1 MSKTPKELEI
11 QVENQQKQLTRYETR
26 LKGKS
31 KRHGHVEKIPQTI
44 EILILYYIL
53 RSALDVVTAYKSLLK
68 EKEAL
73 EASLASLTT
82 NKSESIVTPIE
93 TISKLSGE
101 SSDASEASSS
111 NDGCDQ
117 LRMQISTL
125 MNSLATLSAE
135 KSKMEASF
143 QADKKS
149 VRNELK
155 QKDQTITELQGKLN
169 GAAAQ
174 TKLEVEKVKS
184 KLIIER
190 HDWEKESGNQMAMVR
205 ELQKLL
211 ADERQIKENVQ
222 MQLNDLKNR
231 FSKTADDARLNEI
244 TTELE
249 QTKRKLKENER
260 ELSKATKNDI
270 PSESILKKL
279 QSEMMNLKQQHMAAI
294 QSEQHRAHLAEER
307 NKALA
312 AMHEERVAS
321 LESRLAELSETVGFY
336 ARLRQIDQDN
346 IVKFKEKIAQL
357 SNTSS
362 MIEER
367 TTERRDSTSTMA
379 KYNHWDANEIINEIL
394 LLHNM
399 LLIENSKLETP
410 IDLYERLYITFETAT
425 GKSLSNATCN
435 CAERHEV
442 LLKENAELH
451 SEIQQ
456 SKQQIETQKANI
468 KTLQTK
474 IEVLNRNLDEQETE
488 LRNKIQEHKN
498 ELRTERSRRKEIL
511 ANVEAEHRKKQSEL
525 EGQLQKQRERSLA
538 LLEEKENE
546 IATLKTSFDVF
557 MMPKPARKRSE
568 TADSDKSSQDSKDPK
583 ETLATL
589 NTVLHSSSDD
599 VNQTA
604 LVLSGKVSNSK
615 EPMPMLHYVHELSR
629 KDVEITSLR
638 KAKHSAEQTLRQALQ
653 DKATSQQI
661 LYEKIATLE
670 ENVDR
675 LERCKTREG
684 ANLEYLKNV
693 FLSFLLSNDKDG
705 RRHKVNAI
713 SAVLQF
719 SPSEMS
725 AVNKFF
731 NTHERKNSLSHSK

>member
-1 MSKTPKELEI
+1 MSKSQKELESM
-11 QVENQQKQLTRYETR
+11 VENQKKQLTRYETR
-26 LKGKS
+26 LK
-31 KRHGHVEKIPQTI
+31 
-44 EILILYYIL
+44 
-53 RSALDVVTAYKSLLK
+53 DVVAAYKSLLK

-73 EASLASLTT
+73 DASLASLTS
-82 NKSESIVTPIE
+82 KKSDAAVSSSESVAATAS
-93 TISKLSGE
+93 TIIL
-101 SSDASEASSS
+101 AAEASSAS
-111 NDGCDQ
+111 GGGGNDDADQ

-155 QKDQTITELQGKLN
+155 AKDQTISELQDKLSKSA
-169 GAAAQ
+169 GQ

-190 HDWEKESGNQMAMVR
+190 HEWEKESNNQLAMVR

-211 ADERQIKENVQ
+211 ADERQIKENLQ
-222 MQLNDLKNR
+222 MQLNDMKNR
-231 FSKTADDARLNEI
+231 YSKTGDDGRFSEI
-244 TTELE
+244 TAELE

-260 ELSKATKNDI
+260 ELSKAAKNDI

-279 QSEMMNLKQQHMAAI
+279 QSEMMNLKQQHTAAI
-294 QSEQHRAHLAEER
+294 QSEQHRAYLAEER

-321 LESRLAELSETVGFY
+321 LESRLAELSATVGLY
-336 ARLRQIDQDN
+336 DRLRQTDQDN
-346 IVKFKEKIAQL
+346 IAKFKERIAQL
-357 SNTSS
+357 SHSTVVDDRLS
-362 MIEER
+362 ER
-367 TTERRDSTSTMA
+367 KDSTSTIF
-379 KYNHWDANEIINEIL
+379 KYNQWDVNELINEIL
-394 LLHNM
+394 LLHNV
-399 LLIENSKLETP
+399 LLIENSKLDKP
-410 IDLYERLYITFETAT
+410 VDLFDRLYITFDTAT
-425 GKSLSNATCN
+425 GKSSFNAPCN
-435 CAERHEV
+435 CSVLHET
-442 LLKENAELH
+442 LLKEKADLLADIDQAKN
-451 SEIQQ
+451 
-456 SKQQIETQKANI
+456 QIETQKSNI

-488 LRNKIQEHKN
+488 LRNKNQEHKN
-498 ELRTERSRRKEIL
+498 ELRAERNRWKEAISNTE
-511 ANVEAEHRKKQSEL
+511 VEYRAKQAEL

-546 IATLKTSFDVF
+546 IATLKASFDVF
-557 MMPKPARKRSE
+557 MMPKPIRKRSE
-568 TADSDKSSQDSKDPK
+568 TAESEKSGSDPKDPR
-583 ETLATL
+583 ETLASMG
-589 NTVLHSSSDD
+589 NSFHGSSDD

-629 KDVEITSLR
+629 KEVEITSLR
-638 KAKHSAEQTLRQALQ
+638 RAKHLAEQTLRQALQ
-653 DKATSQQI
+653 DKAASQQQ
-661 LYEKIATLE
+661 LYEKIANLE

-705 RRHKVNAI
+705 QCHKVNAI

-719 SPSEMS
+719 SPNEMS
-725 AVNKFF
+725 AVNKHF
-731 NTHERKNSLSHSK
+731 NANENKNFSRGNEKK

>member
-1 MSKTPKELEI
+1 MLVI
-11 QVENQQKQLTRYETR
+11 
-26 LKGKS
+26 
-31 KRHGHVEKIPQTI
+31 
-44 EILILYYIL
+44 
-53 RSALDVVTAYKSLLK
+53 DVVAAYKSLLN

-73 EASLASLTT
+73 EASLSSLAI
-82 NKSESIVTPIE
+82 NKTESVVTPIE
-93 TISKLSGE
+93 TLSTPSSSDE
-101 SSDASEASSS
+101 SSNASVVTS
-111 NDGCDQ
+111 NSDDCDQ

-143 QADKKS
+143 QADRKS
-149 VRNELK
+149 MRNELK
-155 QKDQTITELQGKLN
+155 QKDQTIVDLQGKLN

-174 TKLEVEKVKS
+174 IKLEVEKVKS

-211 ADERQIKENVQ
+211 ADERQIKDNLQ

-231 FSKTADDARLNEI
+231 FSKTADDARLSEI
-244 TTELE
+244 ATELE

-260 ELSKATKNDI
+260 ELSKAAKSDI

-279 QSEMMNLKQQHMAAI
+279 QSEMMHLKQQHMTAI
-294 QSEQHRAHLAEER
+294 QSEQHRAYLAEER
-307 NKALA
+307 NKANS

-321 LESRLAELSETVGFY
+321 LENRLAELSATVGLY
-336 ARLRQIDQDN
+336 DRLRQTDQDN
-346 IVKFKEKIAQL
+346 IAKFKEKIAQL
-357 SNTSS
+357 SNSS
-362 MIEER
+362 MVNEER
-367 TTERRDSTSTMA
+367 SNERKDSTSTMS
-379 KYNHWDANEIINEIL
+379 KYNQWDANEIINEIL

-425 GKSLSNATCN
+425 GKSSSNTTCN

-442 LLKENAELH
+442 LLKENADLRAD
-451 SEIQQ
+451 IQQ
-456 SKQQIETQKANI
+456 SKHLIEKQKANI

-488 LRNKIQEHKN
+488 LRNKIHEHKN
-498 ELRTERSRRKEIL
+498 ELRTERNRRKEML
-511 ANVEAEHRKKQSEL
+511 ANAAAEHRIRQSEL
-525 EGQLQKQRERSLA
+525 EGQLQKQRERSLV

-546 IATLKTSFDVF
+546 IATLKASFDVF
-557 MMPKPARKRSE
+557 MMPKPLRKRSE
-568 TADSDKSSQDSKDPK
+568 TADSDKSSQDNRDPK
-583 ETLATL
+583 ETLA
-589 NTVLHSSSDD
+589 NFSSVLQSSSED

-604 LVLSGKVSNSK
+604 LVLSGKGSNSK

-629 KDVEITSLR
+629 KEVEITSLR
-638 KAKHSAEQTLRQALQ
+638 KSKHSAEQTLRQALQ

-661 LYEKIATLE
+661 LYEKIANLE

-675 LERCKTREG
+675 LERCKSREG

-705 RRHKVNAI
+705 KRHKVNAI

-719 SPSEMS
+719 SPSEMN

-731 NTHERKNSLSHSK
+731 NTHEKK

>member
-1 MSKTPKELEI
+1 M
-11 QVENQQKQLTRYETR
+11 V
-26 LKGKS
+26 
-31 KRHGHVEKIPQTI
+31 
-44 EILILYYIL
+44 
-53 RSALDVVTAYKSLLK
+53 AAYKSLLK

-82 NKSESIVTPIE
+82 KQSEVAANASESTTPNTQPAE
-93 TISKLSGE
+93 T
-101 SSDASEASSS
+101 SSASSSRSS
-111 NDGCDQ
+111 NDGDQ

-143 QADKKS
+143 QADKRS

-155 QKDQTITELQGKLN
+155 LKDQTISEMQEKLK
-169 GAAAQ
+169 GSAAL

-190 HDWEKESGNQMAMVR
+190 HEWEKESGNQLAMVR

-211 ADERQIKENVQ
+211 ADERQIKENLQ

-231 FSKTADDARLNEI
+231 FSKTSDETRLTEI
-244 TTELE
+244 TAELE
-249 QTKRKLKENER
+249 QTKRKLKDNER
-260 ELSKATKNDI
+260 QLNKATKSEF
-270 PSESILKKL
+270 PSESVLKKL
-279 QSEMMNLKQQHMAAI
+279 QSEMMHLKQQHTAAI
-294 QSEQHRAHLAEER
+294 QSEQHRAYLAEER

-321 LESRLAELSETVGFY
+321 LESRLAELSATVGLY
-336 ARLRQIDQDN
+336 DRLRQTDQDN
-346 IVKFKEKIAQL
+346 IAKFKERIAQL
-357 SNTSS
+357 SNKTITEDR
-362 MIEER
+362 MIER
-367 TTERRDSTSTMA
+367 KDSTSSIS
-379 KYNHWDANEIINEIL
+379 KYNSWDVNELINEIL

-410 IDLYERLYITFETAT
+410 VDLHSRLYNTFEMAA
-425 GKSLSNATCN
+425 GKSPSSNAPCN
-435 CAERHEV
+435 CSERYDI
-442 LLKENAELH
+442 LLKENVALR

-456 SKQQIETQKANI
+456 EKYQIDTLKSNI

-488 LRNKIQEHKN
+488 LRIKNQDHKI
-498 ELRTERSRRKEIL
+498 ELRAERIRWKEVVS
-511 ANVEAEHRKKQSEL
+511 NAEIEYRTKQSEL

-546 IATLKTSFDVF
+546 ISTLKASFDVF
-557 MMPKPARKRSE
+557 MMPKPIRKRSE
-568 TADSDKSSQDSKDPK
+568 AAESDKSSSEPRDPK
-583 ETLATL
+583 ETLANL
-589 NTVLHSSSDD
+589 NNVFQGSTED

-604 LVLSGKVSNSK
+604 LVLSGKVSTSK

-629 KDVEITSLR
+629 KEVEITSLR
-638 KAKHSAEQTLRQALQ
+638 KSKHSAEQTLRQALQ
-653 DKATSQQI
+653 DKATSQQM

-693 FLSFLLSNDKDG
+693 FLSFLLSNEKDG
-705 RRHKVNAI
+705 KRHKVNAI

-725 AVNKFF
+725 AVNKYF
-731 NTHERKNSLSHSK
+731 NSI

>member
-1 MSKTPKELEI
+1 MVTLLFK
-11 QVENQQKQLTRYETR
+11 
-26 LKGKS
+26 
-31 KRHGHVEKIPQTI
+31 
-44 EILILYYIL
+44 
-53 RSALDVVTAYKSLLK
+53 LDVVAAYKSLLK

-73 EASLASLTT
+73 EASFSSLTT
-82 NKSESIVTPIE
+82 NKPESDVNPIE
-93 TISKLSGE
+93 TPSAPTTSGE
-101 SSDASEASSS
+101 SSNASSANS
-111 NDGCDQ
+111 GSDDCDQ

-143 QADKKS
+143 QGDRRS
-149 VRNELK
+149 MRTELK
-155 QKDQTITELQGKLN
+155 QKDQTIAELQGKLS

-211 ADERQIKENVQ
+211 ADERQIKENLQ

-231 FSKTADDARLNEI
+231 FSKTADDSRLNEI
-244 TTELE
+244 SVELE
-249 QTKRKLKENER
+249 QTKRKLKDNER
-260 ELSKATKNDI
+260 ELSKAAKSDI

-294 QSEQHRAHLAEER
+294 QSEQHRAYLAEER

-321 LESRLAELSETVGFY
+321 LESRLAELSATVGLY
-336 ARLRQIDQDN
+336 DRLRQTDQDN
-346 IVKFKEKIAQL
+346 IAKFKEKIAQL
-357 SNTSS
+357 SNLPTTTV
-362 MIEER
+362 EER
-367 TTERRDSTSTMA
+367 ANERKDSTSTMA
-379 KYNHWDANEIINEIL
+379 KYNQWDANELINEIL
-394 LLHNM
+394 LLHNI
-399 LLIENSKLETP
+399 LLIENSKLDTP

-425 GKSLSNATCN
+425 GRSLSSTTCN

-442 LLKENAELH
+442 LLKENADLRVD
-451 SEIQQ
+451 IQQ
-456 SKQQIETQKANI
+456 AKNQIEKQKANI

-498 ELRTERSRRKEIL
+498 ELRAERNRRKEML
-511 ANVEAEHRKKQSEL
+511 ANAEAEFRTKQSEL

-546 IATLKTSFDVF
+546 IGTLKTSFDVF
-557 MMPKPARKRSE
+557 MMPKPVRKRSD
-568 TADSDKSSQDSKDPK
+568 TADSDRSSQDNRDTK
-583 ETLATL
+583 ETLANFNSAL
-589 NTVLHSSSDD
+589 QSSSED

-604 LVLSGKVSNSK
+604 LALSGKVSNSK

-629 KDVEITSLR
+629 KEVEITTLR
-638 KAKHSAEQTLRQALQ
+638 KSKHAAEQTLRQALQ
-653 DKATSQQI
+653 DKAMSQQT
-661 LYEKIATLE
+661 LYEKIANLE

-693 FLSFLLSNDKDG
+693 FLSFLLSSEKDG

-719 SPSEMS
+719 SPSEMT
-725 AVNKFF
+725 AVNKYF
-731 NTHERKNSLSHSK
+731 SLYEKK

>member
-1 MSKTPKELEI
+1 M
-11 QVENQQKQLTRYETR
+11 
-26 LKGKS
+26 
-31 KRHGHVEKIPQTI
+31 
-44 EILILYYIL
+44 
-53 RSALDVVTAYKSLLK
+53 VTAYKSLLK

-73 EASLASLTT
+73 DASLASLTT
-82 NKSESIVTPIE
+82 NKAES
-93 TISKLSGE
+93 
-101 SSDASEASSS
+101 SSDATSAPSTSTPKRSNASTAGAGGSS
-111 NDGCDQ
+111 NEGCEQ
-117 LRMQISTL
+117 LQIQISTL

-135 KSKMEASF
+135 KSKMEANF
-143 QADKKS
+143 QADKRT

-155 QKDQTITELQGKLN
+155 QKDQIIADLQGKLN

-211 ADERQIKENVQ
+211 ADERQIKDNLQ

-231 FSKTADDARLNEI
+231 FSKTADDTRLNEI
-244 TTELE
+244 AVELE

-260 ELSKATKNDI
+260 ELSKVTQNDI

-279 QSEMMNLKQQHMAAI
+279 QSEMMHLKQQHMAAI
-294 QSEQHRAHLAEER
+294 QSEQHRACLAEER

-321 LESRLAELSETVGFY
+321 LESRLAELSATVGLY
-336 ARLRQIDQDN
+336 DRLRQTDQVN
-346 IVKFKEKIAQL
+346 IAKFKEKIAQL
-357 SNTSS
+357 SNSS
-362 MIEER
+362 STTDDRTHER
-367 TTERRDSTSTMA
+367 KDSTSSMA

-410 IDLYERLYITFETAT
+410 IDLYARLYITFETAT
-425 GKSLSNATCN
+425 GKSLSNTTPSCN

-442 LLKENAELH
+442 LIKENTDLH
-451 SEIQQ
+451 VEMQ
-456 SKQQIETQKANI
+456 KAKNQIDTQKANI

-498 ELRTERSRRKEIL
+498 ELRGERNRRKELL
-511 ANVEAEHRKKQSEL
+511 AATMTEYRTKQSEL

-546 IATLKTSFDVF
+546 ISTLKASFDVF
-557 MMPKPARKRSE
+557 MVPKPFRKRSE
-568 TADSDKSSQDSKDPK
+568 TVDSDKSSQDNRDPK
-583 ETLATL
+583 ETMATL
-589 NTVLHSSSDD
+589 NNVLHSSNDD

-629 KDVEITSLR
+629 KDVEISSLR
-638 KAKHSAEQTLRQALQ
+638 KAKHAAEQTLRQALQ
-653 DKATSQQI
+653 DKAASQQT
-661 LYEKIATLE
+661 LYERIATLE

-713 SAVLQF
+713 SAVLNF
-719 SPSEMS
+719 SPSENKQ
-725 AVNKFF
+725 VNKYF
-731 NTHERKNSLSHSK
+731 NTHDKK

>member
-1 MSKTPKELEI
+1 MFTT
-11 QVENQQKQLTRYETR
+11 V
-26 LKGKS
+26 
-31 KRHGHVEKIPQTI
+31 
-44 EILILYYIL
+44 
-53 RSALDVVTAYKSLLK
+53 LDLVVAYKRLLN
-68 EKEAL
+68 EKAAL
-73 EASLASLTT
+73 ETSLAAFTT
-82 NKSESIVTPIE
+82 KKTES
-93 TISKLSGE
+93 
-101 SSDASEASSS
+101 SSDANESTPSGPDGSASKPTSSS
-111 NDGCDQ
+111 GNGDATDQ

-143 QADKKS
+143 QADKRS
-149 VRNELK
+149 LRQELK
-155 QKDQTITELQGKLN
+155 QKDQTIFDLQGKLN
-169 GAAAQ
+169 AAAAQ

-190 HDWEKESGNQMAMVR
+190 HEWDKESGNQLAMVR

-211 ADERQIKENVQ
+211 ADERQIKENLQ

-231 FSKTADDARLNEI
+231 VSKGSDDVRVSEI
-244 TTELE
+244 SAELE

-260 ELSKATKNDI
+260 ELNKATKNEGI
-270 PSESILKKL
+270 PSEEILKKL
-279 QSEMMNLKQQHMAAI
+279 QSEMQHLKQQHTAAI
-294 QSEQHRAHLAEER
+294 QSEQHRACLAEER

-321 LESRLAELSETVGFY
+321 LESRLAELSATVGLY
-336 ARLRQIDQDN
+336 DRLRQTDQDN
-346 IVKFKEKIAQL
+346 IAKFKERIAQL
-357 SNTSS
+357 SNSTMPSDGGARLN
-362 MIEER
+362 ER
-367 TTERRDSTSTMA
+367 KDSTSSTIA
-379 KYNHWDANEIINEIL
+379 KYNNWNANELVNEIL

-399 LLIENSKLETP
+399 LLVENSKLDTP
-410 IDLYERLYITFETAT
+410 IDLHGRLYSAFETAS
-425 GKSLSNATCN
+425 GKASTNGPCD
-435 CAERHEV
+435 CAERHET
-442 LLKENAELH
+442 LLKENADLR

-456 SKQQIETQKANI
+456 TKNQIDTQKANI

-488 LRNKIQEHKN
+488 LRNKSQDYKN
-498 ELRTERSRRKEIL
+498 ELRAERTRWREVV
-511 ANVEAEHRKKQSEL
+511 ANTEAEYRLKQSEL

-546 IATLKTSFDVF
+546 IATLKASFDVF
-557 MMPKPARKRSE
+557 MMPKPIRKRSE
-568 TADSDKSSQDSKDPK
+568 AADSDKSDIKGSK
-583 ETLATL
+583 ETLVNL
-589 NTVLHSSSDD
+589 NNVFASSDD
-599 VNQTA
+599 VNQAA

-629 KDVEITSLR
+629 KDVEISSLR
-638 KAKHSAEQTLRQALQ
+638 KAKHAAEQTLRQALQ
-653 DKATSQQI
+653 DKATSQQT

-719 SPSEMS
+719 SPTEMN
-725 AVNKFF
+725 AVNKYF
-731 NTHERKNSLSHSK
+731 NANDKK

>member
-1 MSKTPKELEI
+1 M
-11 QVENQQKQLTRYETR
+11 
-26 LKGKS
+26 
-31 KRHGHVEKIPQTI
+31 
-44 EILILYYIL
+44 
-53 RSALDVVTAYKSLLK
+53 AAYKSLLK

-73 EASLASLTT
+73 EASFSSLTT

-93 TISKLSGE
+93 TSSTPSSSDE
-101 SSDASEASSS
+101 SSNVSIAVNS
-111 NDGCDQ
+111 NSDDCDQ

-149 VRNELK
+149 MRNELK
-155 QKDQTITELQGKLN
+155 QKDQTIAELQGKLN

-174 TKLEVEKVKS
+174 IKLEVEKVKS

-211 ADERQIKENVQ
+211 ADERQIKENLQ

-231 FSKTADDARLNEI
+231 FSRNVDDVRHNEI
-244 TTELE
+244 ASELE

-260 ELSKATKNDI
+260 ELSKAAKSDI

-279 QSEMMNLKQQHMAAI
+279 QSEMMHLKQQHMAAI
-294 QSEQHRAHLAEER
+294 QSEQHRAYLAEER

-321 LESRLAELSETVGFY
+321 LENRLAELSATVGLY
-336 ARLRQIDQDN
+336 DRLRQTDQDN
-346 IVKFKEKIAQL
+346 IAKFKEKIAQM
-357 SNTSS
+357 SS
-362 MIEER
+362 SSSLNEER
-367 TTERRDSTSTMA
+367 SNERKDSTSTMA
-379 KYNHWDANEIINEIL
+379 KYNQWDANEIINEIL

-399 LLIENSKLETP
+399 LLIENSKLDTP

-442 LLKENAELH
+442 LLKENADLRAD
-451 SEIQQ
+451 IQQ
-456 SKQQIETQKANI
+456 AKHQIEKQKSNI

-498 ELRTERSRRKEIL
+498 ELRTERNRRKEML
-511 ANVEAEHRKKQSEL
+511 ANVEAKYSIRQSEL
-525 EGQLQKQRERSLA
+525 ETQLQKQRERSLA

-546 IATLKTSFDVF
+546 IATLKASFDVF
-557 MMPKPARKRSE
+557 MMPKPVRKRSE
-568 TADSDKSSQDSKDPK
+568 TADSDKSSQDNRDPK
-583 ETLATL
+583 ELLA
-589 NTVLHSSSDD
+589 NFNSAMQSSSED

-629 KDVEITSLR
+629 KDVEISSLR
-638 KAKHSAEQTLRQALQ
+638 KTKHSAEQTLRQALQ

-661 LYEKIATLE
+661 LYEKIANLE

-675 LERCKTREG
+675 LERCKSREG

-693 FLSFLLSNDKDG
+693 FLSFLLSNEKDG

-719 SPSEMS
+719 SPSEMN
-725 AVNKFF
+725 AVNKYF
-731 NTHERKNSLSHSK
+731 NTYEKK

>member
-1 MSKTPKELEI
+1 MRKF
-11 QVENQQKQLTRYETR
+11 
-26 LKGKS
+26 
-31 KRHGHVEKIPQTI
+31 
-44 EILILYYIL
+44 L
-53 RSALDVVTAYKSLLK
+53 RTEFDINLMGIFFFAIDVVAAYKSLLK

-82 NKSESIVTPIE
+82 NKPESDVNPIQS
-93 TISKLSGE
+93 TSAPPISN
-101 SSDASEASSS
+101 DSS
-111 NDGCDQ
+111 NTASANGSGSDDCDQ

-143 QADKKS
+143 QGDRKTM
-149 VRNELK
+149 RNELK
-155 QKDQTITELQGKLN
+155 LKDQTIAELQAKLN

-211 ADERQIKENVQ
+211 ADERQIKENLQ

-231 FSKTADDARLNEI
+231 FSKTSDDARLNEI
-244 TTELE
+244 AVELE

-260 ELSKATKNDI
+260 ELSKAAKDDI
-270 PSESILKKL
+270 PSEGILKKL
-279 QSEMMNLKQQHMAAI
+279 QSEMMHLKQQHMAAI
-294 QSEQHRAHLAEER
+294 QSEQHRAYLAEER

-321 LESRLAELSETVGFY
+321 LESRLAELSATVGLY
-336 ARLRQIDQDN
+336 DRLRQTDQDN
-346 IVKFKEKIAQL
+346 IAKFKEKIAQL
-357 SNTSS
+357 SNLPTTTV
-362 MIEER
+362 EER
-367 TTERRDSTSTMA
+367 SNERKDSTSTMA

-399 LLIENSKLETP
+399 LLIENSKLDPP

-425 GKSLSNATCN
+425 GKSLSNTTCD

-442 LLKENAELH
+442 LLKENADLH
-451 SEIQQ
+451 ADIQQ
-456 SKQQIETQKANI
+456 AKTQIETQKANI

-498 ELRTERSRRKEIL
+498 ELRAERNRRKEML
-511 ANVEAEHRKKQSEL
+511 ANAEAEFRTKQSEL

-546 IATLKTSFDVF
+546 IASLKTSFDVF
-557 MMPKPARKRSE
+557 MPKPVRKRSE
-568 TADSDKSSQDSKDPK
+568 AADSDKSSLDNRDPK
-583 ETLATL
+583 ETLANL
-589 NTVLHSSSDD
+589 NSVLQSSSEDI
-599 VNQTA
+599 NQTA

-629 KDVEITSLR
+629 KDVEITTLR
-638 KAKHSAEQTLRQALQ
+638 KAKHAAEQTLRQALQ
-653 DKATSQQI
+653 DKATSQQT
-661 LYEKIATLE
+661 LYEKIANLE

-675 LERCKTREG
+675 LERCKSREG

-719 SPSEMS
+719 SPSEMK
-725 AVNKFF
+725 AVNKYF
-731 NTHERKNSLSHSK
+731 NTQEKK

>member
-1 MSKTPKELEI
+1 M
-11 QVENQQKQLTRYETR
+11 
-26 LKGKS
+26 
-31 KRHGHVEKIPQTI
+31 
-44 EILILYYIL
+44 
-53 RSALDVVTAYKSLLK
+53 K

-73 EASLASLTT
+73 EASLASLTSKKT
-82 NKSESIVTPIE
+82 ESTSQSNEAIASAPTTSKNTFAATSE
-93 TISKLSGE
+93 K
-101 SSDASEASSS
+101 D
-111 NDGCDQ
+111 DGDQ

-155 QKDQTITELQGKLN
+155 VKDQNLAELQEKLN

-190 HDWEKESGNQMAMVR
+190 HEWEKESNNQLAMVR

-211 ADERQIKENVQ
+211 SDERQIKENLQ

-231 FSKTADDARLNEI
+231 FSKTGDDGRFSEI
-244 TTELE
+244 AAELE

-260 ELSKATKNDI
+260 ALNKATKNDI

-279 QSEMMNLKQQHMAAI
+279 QSEMMNLKQQHTAAI
-294 QSEQHRAHLAEER
+294 QSEQHRAYLAEER

-321 LESRLAELSETVGFY
+321 LESRLAELSATVGLY
-336 ARLRQIDQDN
+336 DRLRQTDQDN
-346 IVKFKEKIAQL
+346 IAKFKERIAQL
-357 SNTSS
+357 SNSTAV
-362 MIEER
+362 EER
-367 TTERRDSTSTMA
+367 ANERKDSTSSIA
-379 KYNHWDANEIINEIL
+379 KYNNWNVNELINEIL

-399 LLIENSKLETP
+399 LLVENTKLDKP
-410 IDLYERLYITFETAT
+410 VDLYSRLYNTFEAST
-425 GKSLSNATCN
+425 GKSSNASCN
-435 CAERHEV
+435 CSERNET
-442 LLKENAELH
+442 LLKENADFK

-456 SKQQIETQKANI
+456 AKVHIETQKSNI
-468 KTLQTK
+468 KTLQSK

-488 LRNKIQEHKN
+488 LRNKNQEYKN
-498 ELRTERSRRKEIL
+498 ELRAERNRWKQVL
-511 ANVEAEHRKKQSEL
+511 ANAETEYRTKQSEL

-546 IATLKTSFDVF
+546 IATMKASFDVF
-557 MMPKPARKRSE
+557 MMPKPMRKRSE
-568 TADSDKSSQDSKDPK
+568 TGDSEKSFSDTKDPK
-583 ETLATL
+583 ETLANL
-589 NTVLHSSSDD
+589 NHMLDSSNED
-599 VNQTA
+599 VHQTA
-604 LVLSGKVSNSK
+604 LVLSSKVSNSK

-638 KAKHSAEQTLRQALQ
+638 KAKHMAEQTLRQALQ
-653 DKATSQQI
+653 DKAASQQA
-661 LYEKIATLE
+661 LYEKIANLE

-675 LERCKTREG
+675 LERCKSREG

-719 SPSEMS
+719 SPNEMS
-725 AVNKFF
+725 AVNKYF
-731 NTHERKNSLSHSK
+731 NSYDKK